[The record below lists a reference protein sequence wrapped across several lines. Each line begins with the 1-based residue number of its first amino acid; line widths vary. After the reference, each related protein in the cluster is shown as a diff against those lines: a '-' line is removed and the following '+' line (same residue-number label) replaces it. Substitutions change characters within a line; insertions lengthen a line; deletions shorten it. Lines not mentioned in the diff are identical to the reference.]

1 MNRKNLTAAVLAGL
15 AGAAGIA
22 GTAQAVNLNPD
33 GLGQVLLYPYYTT
46 NGGNQTVLSVVNTT
60 DNAKAVKVRF
70 LEGFNSREVL
80 DFNLYM
86 SEYDVWTAALADGGD
101 LGYEDQAGVPHMI
114 TFDMSCTVPYFYDED
129 TGFGLQAFLDLAY
142 NDNPPFFENDGG
154 PTSIARAAEG
164 HFEMIEMGTIEP
176 GSDTEKDITHQLT
189 PAVKDK
195 DGEVTRP
202 ATWEPYDC
210 GQLVKNWTRDADYDP
225 LGDWTKD
232 ATMDIDRNSGGLFG
246 GAAIINPDN
255 GTMFSYNAAAVQGFD
270 KRPNGIH
277 YEPGDLNPS
286 LNDGDQK
293 KAYVFFGVPQNRS
306 VELYYP
312 RGVDA
317 VSAVFMHEHIMN
329 EYTIEEGLNAATE
342 WVITFPTKN
351 FYVDEWL
358 LLQYGDLDDLTRWVP
373 DGSIPTSYCN
383 NWMPGDEN
391 PVDDYN
397 PGGVCFGLNP
407 NTQPYCNNGLPTTDS
422 DFLEGG
428 VPGGWEECIFSD
440 LPYAANAEAI
450 EPFTTLFQAAEAG
463 KACEYAEIQL
473 WDREERT
480 YDPDEPTGSRPP
492 VVSPSI
498 PGECDP
504 AIQVCDTTPFELCY
518 EVNVLRFGENE
529 IFSTPNLGTEEAP
542 ASLLLEIEGEFDNGW
557 ARIDLYA
564 GKAADGKYPDHEDY
578 AGLVGLPTSGFA
590 AQEFENNFL
599 EGGSVKAYYGG
610 LFDHRGNVRKIRPTH
625 YYYPVD

>member
-60 DNAKAVKVRF
+60 ENAKAVKVRF

-86 SEYDVWTAALADGGD
+86 SAEDVWTAALADGGD
-101 LGYEDQAGVPHMI
+101 LGYEEQAGVPHMI
-114 TFDMSCTVPYFYDED
+114 TFDTSCTVPYFYDED

-176 GSDTEKDITHQLT
+176 GSDTEKDATHQYT
-189 PAVKDK
+189 PAEKDK
-195 DGEVTRP
+195 DGNETRP
-202 ATWEPYDC
+202 KTWEPYDC
-210 GQLVKNWTRDADYDP
+210 GQLVKNWTRAANYDP
-225 LGDWTKD
+225 LGDWTLDPTIEGNEGKGP
-232 ATMDIDRNSGGLFG
+232 TMDMLRNSGGLFG

-270 KRPNGIH
+270 KSDGLLH
-277 YEPGDLNPS
+277 AEPGDLDPS
-286 LNDGDQK
+286 LNSGDQK
-293 KAYVFFGVPQNRS
+293 TAWVFFGVPQNRAVS
-306 VELYYP
+306 LSYE

-329 EYTIEEGLNAATE
+329 EYTKEVGLAAATE
-342 WVITFPTKN
+342 WVVTFPTKN

-358 LLQYGDLDDLTRWVP
+358 LPDNLFKRWIP
-373 DGSIPTSYCN
+373 DASVSGSYCN

-397 PGGVCFGLNP
+397 PGGVCFGLDP
-407 NTQPYCNNGLPTTDS
+407 NVTTYCNNGASDS
-422 DFLEGG
+422 DDFEEGG
-428 VPGGWEECIFSD
+428 VPSGWDDCVFAD
-440 LPYAANAEAI
+440 LEYAADIEAVP
-450 EPFTTLFQAAEAG
+450 PFTELFQDEG
-463 KACEYAEIQL
+463 EACEYATIQL

-480 YDPDEPTGSRPP
+480 YDPDEPTGTRPP

-504 AIQVCDTTPFELCY
+504 AIQICDTTPFELCY
-518 EVNVLRFGENE
+518 EVNVLRFGDNVV
-529 IFSTPNLGTEEAP
+529 FSTPEVDG
-542 ASLLLEIEGEFDNGW
+542 ASLLVEIDGEFDNGW
-557 ARIDLYA
+557 ARIDLF
-564 GKAADGKYPDHEDY
+564 ADTDHEDY
-578 AGLVGLPTSGFA
+578 AGLVGLPTAGFA

-610 LFDHRGNVRKIRPTH
+610 LFNHRGNVRRITPTAFSS
-625 YYYPVD
+625 D